1 LREYA
6 TRRNGIFVLP
16 PLESNFHHCYHQ
28 LFGLLNSV
36 SAGSTILM
44 YSLLMLPD
52 NQKLSEFR
60 RRVSV
65 RQVRFAFVLENI
77 EGSIDDVTIRNALES
92 YQVKALSKPI
102 EEALE
107 YFGDVSVSAIHN
119 KF

>member
-1 LREYA
+1 
-6 TRRNGIFVLP
+6 
-16 PLESNFHHCYHQ
+16 
-28 LFGLLNSV
+28 
-36 SAGSTILM
+36 
-44 YSLLMLPD
+44 MLPD